1 MCMIKEV
8 WKDIPNYEGLY
19 QISNYGRVKSVER
32 IVKCKKEGMSQ
43 KYQSYILKPD
53 KSTNYS
59 RITLSKDNKTKRF
72 QVHILLA
79 KVFELPNPNPDKFKI
94 INHITENTDFNH
106 IGIVDNKIVYSSIE
120 WCDYIQNNS
129 FGSKPKTISNS
140 LKRYYKENP
149 RTKEQIEKTAL
160 SYKNRNKS
168 GFCML
173 DLEGNFIREFNNIQE
188 INEYFNIKDSGSI
201 IKVCKGN
208 RKLAYG
214 YKWVYRDE
222 YYKNHKPTYIQLE
235 LNFD

>member
-1 MCMIKEV
+1 MCLIKEV
-8 WKDIPNYEGLY
+8 WRDIPNYEGLY
-19 QISNYGRVKSVER
+19 QISNYGRVQSVER
-32 IVKCKKEGMSQ
+32 NIVAKNGMCQ

-79 KVFELPNPNPDKFKI
+79 KVFNLPNPNPDKFKI

-129 FGSKPKTISNS
+129 FGSKPKTLSNS
-140 LKRYYKENP
+140 LKQYYKENP
-149 RTKEQIEKTAL
+149 KTKERILKTVQ
-160 SYKNRNKS
+160 SFKNRNTS
-168 GFCML
+168 GFCMF
-173 DLEGNFIREFNNIQE
+173 DLEGNYIREFNNIQE

-201 IKVCKGN
+201 TKVCKGQ
-208 RKLAYG
+208 RKTAYG
-214 YKWVYRDE
+214 YKWVYKSD
-222 YYKNHKPTYIQLE
+222 YKPKNIQQLE
-235 LNFD
+235 IDFN